1 MATLKTYDLKGNKQS
16 FANWIS
22 NLSPTE
28 TPFSSMIKKEK
39 VDQAQYSWQ
48 VDRLSA
54 PINTGFQEGSTFVFA
69 ARTGTEVKTNFTQI
83 FRQVV
88 KVSDT
93 TKKIG
98 LYGRAS
104 ELAYQMEKKSREMKR
119 DLEVTM
125 FENDVGNIGTNVKAS
140 TFTGVFG
147 LIAAKS
153 VADADTGAIV
163 HKEHEYANGTPAT
176 FGIEQIFDLTYNLYL
191 AGAKADKIMVHPSHM
206 GVFANLVGFTNTL
219 QAHRLFDNVD
229 TKVNMHVGKLR
240 DPLGQEFTIIP
251 NRFIPTDKVFIF
263 NENDWTQMVLREPT
277 KTELA
282 KTGSAE
288 KHMLE
293 MEVGLRHRNPYASAV
308 LVLKEKTAALPFEG
322 GEEKVVVKAKAAKGA
337 KAE

>member
-16 FANWIS
+16 YANWIS

-54 PINTGFQEGSTFVFA
+54 PSNTAFQEGSTFVFA

-125 FENDVGNIGTNVKAS
+125 FENGVGNIGTSAAAS
-140 TFTGVFG
+140 KFTGVFE
-147 LIAAKS
+147 LIAAKG
-153 VADADTGAIV
+153 AEDADTKAVV
-163 HKEHEYANGTPAT
+163 HKEHTYAKDGPAT

-191 AGAKADKIMVHPSHM
+191 AGAKADKIMVHPGHM
-206 GVFANLVGFTNTL
+206 AVFSNLVGFTTTL
-219 QAHRLFDNVD
+219 HTHRLFDNVD
-229 TKVNMHVGKLR
+229 TKFNMHVGKLR

-251 NRFIPTDKVFIF
+251 NRFMPVDKVLIF

-277 KTELA
+277 RVELA

-288 KHMLE
+288 KHMIE
-293 MEVGLRHRNPYASAV
+293 MEVGLRHRNPFASAV
-308 LVLKEKTAALPFEG
+308 LVLKEAVSALPYAE
-322 GEEKVVVKAKAAKGA
+322 EEKVVVKAKAAKGA